1 MGIVI
6 LPNAETV
13 FLDDDGIPVAGGSV
27 GFFIPG
33 TDTPKD
39 TWLDGSQSV
48 LNANPVIL
56 DAAGRARIWGSGDYR
71 QILMDSLG
79 NIIWDR
85 ETFGS
90 NIGPTG
96 PTGTGI
102 TGPGG
107 PTGASGISSTGP
119 TGSTGPSGGPT
130 GSAGPTGS
138 TGPTGTT
145 GPTGAI
151 GITGATGPTGS
162 TGPTG
167 TIGATGAGPSGPTG
181 PTGHGATGPSGGPT
195 GPTGTAG
202 VAGTTGP
209 TGPAGGPTG
218 SAGSTGATGPTG
230 RTGSTGPTGSAGTN
244 GANGATGPTGSGST
258 GATGASSGA
267 TAASQ
272 SQQEAASSTATF
284 VSPGRQ
290 QYHPSAPKAWVKIS
304 NPSGTPV
311 ITASYNVA
319 SITDNGVGDVTV
331 NFSTPF
337 SSANY
342 SIGGTAKFNG
352 SDGISVCEHNSVS
365 PATGSC
371 RLVTV
376 NGSGF
381 PVDVNFSAQFFGDQ

>member
-1 MGIVI
+1 MGIMI

-13 FLDDDGIPVAGGSV
+13 FLDDDGLPVAGGSV

-39 TWLDGSQSV
+39 TWLDSSQSV
-48 LNANPVIL
+48 LNSNPVIL

-71 QILMDSLG
+71 QILQDSLG

-90 NIGPTG
+90 NVGPTG

-102 TGPGG
+102 TGPIG
-107 PTGASGISSTGP
+107 PTGISGISSTGP

-130 GSAGPTGS
+130 GSLGPTGS
-138 TGPTGTT
+138 TGSVGASGPSGPTGATGIGATGPSGPTGSLGATGPSVT
-145 GPTGAI
+145 GPTGRTGPGGPTGPAS
-151 GITGATGPTGS
+151 GPTGPTGSGGTGATGSTGPAGGPTGATGPTGS
-162 TGPTG
+162 AGTTGSSGPSGSAGAAGAAGPT
-167 TIGATGAGPSGPTG
+167 GATGA
-181 PTGHGATGPSGGPT
+181 
-195 GPTGTAG
+195 
-202 VAGTTGP
+202 
-209 TGPAGGPTG
+209 
-218 SAGSTGATGPTG
+218 AGSTGP
-230 RTGSTGPTGSAGTN
+230 
-244 GANGATGPTGSGST
+244 
-258 GATGASSGA
+258 TGASSGA
-267 TAASQ
+267 TAATQ
-272 SQQEAASSTATF
+272 SQQEAASSTTTF

-290 QYHPSAPKAWVKIS
+290 QYHPSAPKAWVKVS

-319 SITDNGVGDVTV
+319 SITDNGVGDITV

-342 SIGGTAKFNG
+342 SISGSARYNGG
-352 SDGISVCEHNSVS
+352 DGISVCPHNSVA
-365 PATGSC
+365 PAAGSC

-376 NGSGF
+376 KGSGIL
-381 PVDVNFSAQFFGDQ
+381 VDVDFSAQFYGDQ